1 TLYATSGPLRLP
13 PVSSRHITP
22 PLPIGFQARGAF
34 RTDKDHGSRNQR
46 LVGWARH
53 TGGKLYS
60 DGVPVGLA
68 FRRGHIAGRT
78 HEFGK
83 LIVGDM
89 GEIHPEAL
97 QLYLM
102 SGFFIGLGQLA
113 VAAHQEDP
121 GGYPRHPGGGV
132 DSVTNN
138 NDWSTFRF
146 CLRRP
151 KPDRS
156 KAETH
161 P

>member
-1 TLYATSGPLRLP
+1 
-13 PVSSRHITP
+13 
-22 PLPIGFQARGAF
+22 
-34 RTDKDHGSRNQR
+34 
-46 LVGWARH
+46 
-53 TGGKLYS
+53 
-60 DGVPVGLA
+60 
-68 FRRGHIAGRT
+68 
-78 HEFGK
+78 
-83 LIVGDM
+83 VGDM

-161 P
+161 PHRHETADQQPAPPDLMNVPPSPRTTF